1 VTGVQTCALPIS
13 EKQYGAGPMIAW
25 DRGTV
30 EYLEGPAEEEIAR
43 GKLDLMLRG
52 LKLRGRF
59 AVVKLKK
66 SEKGDEWLLFKKKDD
81 FSSKE
86 RNIIDELPRS
96 VFSGLT
102 VEELEKKD
110 AIARAWEKE
119 ARAIGK
125 PLAAKSRMELVP
137 IADGKTDK

>member
-1 VTGVQTCALPIS
+1 
-13 EKQYGAGPMIAW
+13 
-25 DRGTV
+25 
-30 EYLEGPAEEEIAR
+30 
-43 GKLDLMLRG
+43 LRG

-86 RNIIDELPRS
+86 RKIIEELPRS

-125 PLAAKSRMELVP
+125 PLGSKSRIEPVP
-137 IADGKTDK
+137 IADGKPKTDKR